1 MTLFGGKIQ
10 EIYEKYGLKCVYPPI
25 YLLCFL
31 FNFITSVGMTYPAM
45 DPNELGVIAV
55 AQYFAGKSW
64 AGIMVSVDY
73 YYGFLQGLIYTP
85 VMLLF
90 NSPEVQYTAILVINA
105 LLISFV
111 PLLAISISKRSG
123 VEKFWKMAVIAFV
136 SGGYCCYF
144 AHSKFAW
151 SETVTILIP
160 WVILRLLLGLSEQKN
175 KPKAHLLSI
184 LTGILC
190 GIAFGAHVRL
200 ITVPVTVILIIIFE
214 RLVYN
219 KKSVLLPSF
228 IPSLIVF
235 LGLSLFVTHILQTE
249 LWRCSDPS
257 KLNNTLSN
265 LISVLGTEIKDG
277 GERFVQTV
285 FGQLYYFI
293 TSTWGLGALAL
304 CLFGTVTYRTV
315 KQKLSGTRHTYS
327 RNISVTGLFAF
338 LNAVFAVVCGTLY
351 RFHTDG
357 FYTYQDNVL
366 FGRFLDSVIPFALIF
381 VLAILFTS
389 SIKLNKILGAAAICG
404 AVYLVFF
411 VVTVPVILECDAT
424 RIAPILAL
432 YPLRIGA
439 AGAELLNL
447 NSLLLTVSA
456 VFCVLAVFVVV
467 ISCTKKYRS
476 AVISVMICGLT
487 VYSLIFISGTYL
499 PMCRNESV
507 AKNEAVADLSESVYN
522 QNGAPPLTLYNIN
535 RHDALMLQFLNTN
548 ISVRITYD
556 IETIPENCFVAVK
569 KEEDVEALLNS
580 RTPFLLVSGNDK
592 LKLYAYGERAV
603 AYMRSQNPEGEESEN
618 IPLITTEATTTT
630 PPEVTTTPPETTT
643 TTTRRT
649 SFTTERTP
657 IISTY
662 DVPEVITSH
671 VDDIG
676 DEYEWAD
683 IE

>member
-1 MTLFGGKIQ
+1 MFGGKIQ
-10 EIYEKYGLKCVYPPI
+10 EFYEKYGLRCVYPPLFI
-25 YLLCFL
+25 FSFL
-31 FNFITSVGMTYPAM
+31 FNILASIGMDYPAM

-55 AQYFAGKSW
+55 SQFFAGKSW

-90 NSPEVQYTAILVINA
+90 DNPVLQYKAIAVINA
-105 LLISFV
+105 LLISCV
-111 PLLAISISKRSG
+111 PLLAISISRRAGIVKL
-123 VEKFWKMAVIAFV
+123 WKMLVIAFV
-136 SGGYCCYF
+136 SGGYCCYY

-151 SETVTILIP
+151 TETITILIP
-160 WVILRLLLGLSEQKN
+160 WIILRLILGLSEQKN
-175 KPKAHLLSI
+175 KPKAHFFSALV
-184 LTGILC
+184 GILC
-190 GIAFGAHVRL
+190 GIAPGAHIRL
-200 ITVPVTVILIIIFE
+200 IIIPIAVIIIIIFE

-219 KKSVLLPSF
+219 KKSVLLTAF
-228 IPSLIVF
+228 IPSFVAF
-235 LGLSLFVTHILQTE
+235 SALSLFTTYILQKE
-249 LWRCSDPS
+249 LWLCNDPS

-265 LISVLGTEIKDG
+265 LFVSLSGDIENGPQ
-277 GERFVQTV
+277 RFIQAV

-293 TSTWGLGALAL
+293 TSTWGLGALAF
-304 CLFGTVTYRTV
+304 CLFGAVTYRSV
-315 KQKLSGTRHTYS
+315 KQKIAGNQHTYS
-327 RNISVTGLFAF
+327 HNIAVIGLFAF
-338 LNAVFAVVCGTLY
+338 LTAILSVIAGTLY
-351 RFHTDG
+351 RFGTEG
-357 FYTYQDNVL
+357 FYVYQDNVL
-366 FGRFLDSVIPFALIF
+366 FGRFLDSVIPFSLIF
-381 VLAILFTS
+381 VLAVLFTS
-389 SIKLNKILGAAAICG
+389 SVKLNKILGSAIICG
-404 AVYLVFF
+404 VVYLVFF
-411 VVTVPVILECDAT
+411 VVTVPVILECESS

-439 AGAELLNL
+439 AGAELLNF

-476 AVISVMICGLT
+476 SVISFMICGLT
-487 VYSLIFISGTYL
+487 VYSIIFISGTYL

-507 AKNEAVADLSESVYN
+507 AKNEAVAELSESVYN

-569 KEEDVEALLNS
+569 KDEDVDALLNS

-592 LKLYAYGERAV
+592 LKLYAYGDRAV
-603 AYMRSQNPEGEESEN
+603 AYMRSQNPEGEDSEN
-618 IPLITTEATTTT
+618 IPLITTEASETT
-630 PPEVTTTPPETTT
+630 PEVTTVPTETTV

-662 DVPEVITSH
+662 NPPEVVTSH

-676 DEYEWAD
+676 DEFEWAD